1 MRRKKKVLQESL
13 LCVDWQRYSKRFHED
28 IRNIRVLFD
37 EFFRCLF
44 PEKGI
49 IGRNHS
55 STLKLESSSMQSR
68 AEGKIS
74 QKRTLGKKES
84 RWDKLAKSKRAKI
97 GVHSFAGSFASKALA
112 E

>member
-55 STLKLESSSMQSR
+55 STLKLESF
-68 AEGKIS
+68 GI
-74 QKRTLGKKES
+74 
-84 RWDKLAKSKRAKI
+84 I
-97 GVHSFAGSFASKALA
+97 
-112 E
+112 